1 MGTVHLIPCW
11 LYEYEIAPLPAN
23 IRGAIAACKVLF
35 VENERSARRFIKAV
49 DRSFVI
55 EDFEWQTIHKA
66 EEEVKQIFLQKLHL
80 GLTVGIISEAGCP
93 GIADPGQ
100 LLVSAAHQEKATVV
114 PFTGPNSIV
123 LALMASGMNGQRFEF
138 LGYLPINEQD
148 RAKKI
153 KEIEQDSAKQESAKI
168 FIETPFRNN
177 QLMQTLLSSCAGN
190 TRLCIAADLTA
201 ASQMIHTRKI
211 SEWAKEKAINLHKRP
226 VIFILQA

>member
-11 LYEYEIAPLPAN
+11 LYENETAPLPAN
-23 IRGAIAACKVLF
+23 IREAIAACKVLF
-35 VENERSARRFIKAV
+35 VENERSARRFLKAI

-55 EDFEWQTIHKA
+55 EDFEWHTIHKA
-66 EEEVKQIFLQKLHL
+66 EEEVRQIFLQKLRL
-80 GLTVGIISEAGCP
+80 GITVGILSEAGCP

-100 LLVSAAHQEKATVV
+100 LLVSVAQQAKANVV

-138 LGYLPINEQD
+138 LGYLPINEQE

-153 KEIEQDSAKQESAKI
+153 KKIEQESAKQGSAKI

-177 QLMQTLLSSCAGN
+177 QLMQTLLTSCAGN
-190 TRLCIAADLTA
+190 TRLCVAADLTSA
-201 ASQMIHTRKI
+201 AQMVHTKTI
-211 SEWAKEKAINLHKRP
+211 SEWAKEPINLHKRP